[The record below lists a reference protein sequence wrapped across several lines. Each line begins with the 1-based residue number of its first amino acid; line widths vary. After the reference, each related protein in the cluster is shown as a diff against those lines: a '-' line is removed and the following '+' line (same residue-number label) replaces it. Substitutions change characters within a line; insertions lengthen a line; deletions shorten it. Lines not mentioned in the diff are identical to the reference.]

1 MSLLA
6 SSAPGVEPSADVAPA
21 TRRPPLRTAIAT
33 VCISGTLEDKL
44 IAAAAA
50 GFDGVEIFE
59 PDFVVSSSSAVDV
72 RRRCADLGLSIDLYQ
87 PFRDLDSTDPEQF
100 ALNLRRADR
109 KFDVME
115 ALGTD
120 LILVCSAVSPTA
132 VDDNAVIADQ
142 LHRLADRAQRRGLRI
157 SYEALAWGT
166 HVNTYDRSWDIVRAA
181 DHPALGVCLD
191 SFHILSR
198 GSDPA
203 GIESIPGEK
212 IFFLQ
217 LADAPFMNM
226 DVLQWSRHYRLFP
239 EQGTFDLPA
248 FLGHVLTAG
257 YTGPLSLEVFNDVFR
272 QSDPG
277 RAAVDAH
284 RSLLA
289 LYESTVGSVP
299 LDRAGAVARS
309 DPASAV
315 VSTVVSTV
323 PAESGAARQVPAAPE
338 LGGFAFAELAV
349 DDESGPA
356 VAATLSALG
365 FERAGQH
372 RSKPVQLWTQGQAR
386 VLLNAARGLDE
397 HPTGA
402 AVAAIGFETPDPAAA
417 AVRAQAMLAPLLPR
431 RVGAGEADLSA
442 VAAPDETSVFFCRT
456 GVDDGAGWIGDFE
469 PVAGSADA
477 TGSIGVAGSTG
488 VAGSIGVAG
497 LTRIDH
503 VALTQPYDR
512 FDEAALFF
520 RTVLGLPIRHS
531 SEIAAPFGLVRNR
544 TAANADGSVRIG
556 MTVSVLRRGGQ
567 WKPGVTDPQHVAFA
581 TDDIV
586 AAARAAAAA
595 GAPVLP
601 VPANYYDDLDARLAV
616 PADRLA
622 VLRELN
628 LLYDR
633 NSDGEFWHFYTAV
646 LGGRVFFEV
655 VQRVD
660 DYQGYGEV
668 NSPVRMAA
676 HRRQR
681 AAVSGSS

>member
-6 SSAPGVEPSADVAPA
+6 GSAPDTEPVDGVAP
-21 TRRPPLRTAIAT
+21 TTSRPPLRTAIAT

-44 IAAAAA
+44 AAASAA

-59 PDFVVSSSSAVDV
+59 PDFVVSASSAADV

-87 PFRDLDSTDPEQF
+87 PFRDLDSTDPQQYE
-100 ALNLRRADR
+100 LNLRRADR

-132 VDDNAVIADQ
+132 VDDNAVIAEQ
-142 LHRLADRAQRRGLRI
+142 LHRLAERAAERGMRI

-166 HVNTYDRSWDIVRAA
+166 KVNTYDRSWDIVRAA

-203 GIESIPGEK
+203 GIEQIPGEK

-226 DVLQWSRHYRLFP
+226 DILQWSRHYRLFP
-239 EQGTFDLPA
+239 GQGTFDLAA
-248 FLGHVLTAG
+248 FLGHVLAAG

-277 RAAVDAH
+277 RSAVDAH

-289 LYESTVGSVP
+289 LYESTVGSLP
-299 LDRAGAVARS
+299 LDRAGAVS
-309 DPASAV
+309 SGGPATGS
-315 VSTVVSTV
+315 
-323 PAESGAARQVPAAPE
+323 ERQVPRAPE

-356 VAATLSALG
+356 VAATLASLG
-365 FERAGQH
+365 FAHRGQH
-372 RSKPVQLWTQGQAR
+372 RTKPVQLWSQGDAR
-386 VLLNAARGLDE
+386 VLLNAAGGMDE

-402 AVAAIGFETPDPAAA
+402 AVAAIGFETPDPSSA
-417 AVRAQAMLAPLLPR
+417 AVRAQGMLAPLLPR
-431 RVGAGEADLSA
+431 RRGAGEADLSA
-442 VAAPDETSVFFCRT
+442 VAAPDETAVFFCRT
-456 GVDDGAGWIGDFE
+456 GAADSSSWIGDFD
-469 PVAGSADA
+469 PVPDSGSGAGAAESA
-477 TGSIGVAGSTG
+477 V
-488 VAGSIGVAG
+488 
-497 LTRIDH
+497 RIDH
-503 VALTQPYDR
+503 IALTQPYDR
-512 FDEAALFF
+512 FDEASLFF
-520 RTVLGLPIRHS
+520 RTVLGLPTRHT

-544 TAANADGSVRIG
+544 TAANADGSVRIN
-556 MTVSVLRRGGQ
+556 MTVSVLRRGGR

-586 AAARAAAAA
+586 GAARAALAA
-595 GAPVLP
+595 GAPILP
-601 VPANYYDDLDARLAV
+601 VPANYYDDLDARLAP
-616 PADRLA
+616 PAEQLA
-622 VLRELN
+622 TMRELN

-646 LGGRVFFEV
+646 LGGRVFFEM
-655 VQRVD
+655 VQRVGGYD
-660 DYQGYGEV
+660 GYGEL

-681 AAVSGSS
+681 AAVSVSS